1 MNSSFG
7 FDGPGLTPGLGPGN
21 AHNHAETMQRLERL
35 NHLETVTAEQRIR
48 IEKYK
53 TMYETLKAESE
64 QLEDV
69 SFSRHFRYSICIPD
83 DKGISIVVVF
93 KDIVQ
98 LCFEC
103 F

>member
-69 SFSRHFRYSICIPD
+69 SFHL
-83 DKGISIVVVF
+83 V
-93 KDIVQ
+93 DIFDIAYVYQ
-98 LCFEC
+98 MIRGSL
-103 F
+103 

>member
-69 SFSRHFRYSICIPD
+69 SFSRHF
-83 DKGISIVVVF
+83 
-93 KDIVQ
+93 
-98 LCFEC
+98 
-103 F
+103 